1 MTVLSYPV
9 PPVVA
14 CSKSLVSIVGLV
26 CLLAV
31 ARSSDVQAQ
40 PSGSGTV
47 ILHSSLEGA
56 PRSVTRVV
64 LTDRAEPR
72 RRRESTL
79 DPASAARFHGLPPAD
94 YALAL
99 TVDGTSVAQ
108 IVFAVGA
115 NEVVMLAAK
124 PGDGSG
130 VAARIEVTAR
140 HLAGEGVVFDE
151 QLVRD
156 LPATGL
162 AGLIETAAPFVI
174 VDRFDSGGLAGAPT
188 ALFGSRGES
197 WGLTEVAVGDARV
210 TQATDTGLLGI
221 VPDLA
226 ATDAVVVTSGLAP
239 LGIGTP
245 GVHVSLTPR
254 MPGPRWTGSLRTAVT
269 TRGMVGTNQLPHA
282 SSITRIESWQEGGLS
297 AGGPLSSTT
306 GLFLSSAAL
315 GTRFQE
321 RALDDRLVSRNGSL
335 FGHLVSRIDDRNQVR
350 AFGGVQAAKHPFEF
364 RRQLRPLPSDAAG
377 AFGQL
382 QISWDRFGDDGSRRL
397 LTAGFQRMAMS
408 PDEPDLLTGG
418 TVDRV
423 LDGPV
428 PPPLAD
434 WQSTSWN
441 VRAEIDRPVFA
452 WGRTSHAII
461 AGALFD
467 RTELTTSIVSSA
479 PIAETVAGLPARVWQ
494 PVVPSAA
501 SVRTA
506 TGAGVYVGD
515 HIILGPRF
523 TVDVGLRLA
532 AARGRARG
540 ADQDIT
546 WTAVSPRVSFRWSPA
561 FFGVFGG
568 YGRSLAGNVLPLL
581 AFGDPGEPWSE
592 VHRWND
598 LDDDLL
604 FDPGEAGVL
613 VSRAGRGAPVA
624 SIDPELPAPVSQE
637 WTIGAEFR
645 PDDRNEIRGAIIVRR
660 QKNLPGVVNTGVPLS
675 SYRIL
680 EIPDA
685 NADEFSPD
693 DDRILEVYE
702 RLPSSFGQDA
712 YVLTSPEGARATY
725 GGIEITWTLRSERWS
740 MVFGAMAYRTRGWG
754 GHRGPRATENDQL
767 VAGERYA
774 DPNAAAEEAGSFFFD
789 RSYVG
794 KWAGSYRA
802 PKGVTI
808 AFAARYQD
816 GQPFSR
822 LVLLP
827 DMSTGPEIVQAYR
840 VGRTRYTYTATVDL
854 RVEKAWRIGARRIAL
869 RLDGYNITNHRNEVE
884 EDILTGPT
892 FRQSTAVQPPV
903 TVRVGFRVDF

>member
-1 MTVLSYPV
+1 VTIRPK
-9 PPVVA
+9 P
-14 CSKSLVSIVGLV
+14 LV
-26 CLLAV
+26 CIAAFVCLFALATP
-31 ARSSDVQAQ
+31 ADVQAHS
-40 PSGSGTV
+40 PGAGTV
-47 ILHSSLEGA
+47 ILHSSLDGI
-56 PRSVTRVV
+56 PRAVTRVV
-64 LTDRAEPR
+64 LTDRAEPG

-79 DPASAARFHGLPPAD
+79 DPASAVRFHGLPPAE
-94 YALAL
+94 YALTL

-130 VAARIEVTAR
+130 IAARLEVTAR

-156 LPATGL
+156 LPSTSL

-174 VDRFDSGGLAGAPT
+174 VDRLDSGGLAGAPT

-239 LGIGTP
+239 IGVRTP
-245 GVHVSLTPR
+245 GVHLSLVPR
-254 MPGPRWTGSLRTAVT
+254 LPGPRWTGSLRTAVT
-269 TRGMVGTNQLPHA
+269 TRGMVGTNQLAHA
-282 SSITRIESWQEGGLS
+282 PSITRIESWQEGGLS
-297 AGGPLSSTT
+297 VGGPISPST
-306 GLFLSSAAL
+306 GLFLSTAAL

-321 RALDDRLVSRNGSL
+321 RELDGRLVSRNGSL
-335 FGHLVSRIDDRNQVR
+335 FGHLVSRIGDRNQIR
-350 AFGGVQAAKHPFEF
+350 AVGGAQAAKHPFEF

-382 QISWDRFGDDGSRRL
+382 QVSWDRFGDNGSRRL
-397 LTAGFQRMAMS
+397 FTAGFQRMTMA
-408 PDEPDLLTGG
+408 PDEPDLLAGG

-428 PPPLAD
+428 PPPVAD
-434 WQSTSWN
+434 WQSSSWN
-441 VRAEIDRPVFA
+441 VRAEIDRPVFG
-452 WGRTSHAII
+452 WGRTSHAVV
-461 AGALFD
+461 AGASFD
-467 RTELTTSIVSSA
+467 RTDLTTSIVSSA
-479 PIAETVAGLPARVWQ
+479 PIAESVAGLPARVWQ
-494 PVVPSAA
+494 PVAPPAA

-506 TGAGVYVGD
+506 TGAGAYVGD
-515 HIILGPRF
+515 HIIFGPRF
-523 TVDVGLRLA
+523 TIDVGLRLDA
-532 AARGRARG
+532 VTGRARG
-540 ADQDIT
+540 ADQGIT

-561 FFGVFGG
+561 SFGVFGG
-568 YGRSLAGNVLPLL
+568 YGRSPAGNVLPLL
-581 AFGDPGEPWSE
+581 AFGDPGESWSE

-598 LDDDLL
+598 LDGDLL

-624 SIDPELPAPVSQE
+624 SIDRELPAPVSQE
-637 WTIGAEFR
+637 WTIGGEFR
-645 PDDRNEIRGAIIVRR
+645 PDDHNEIRGAIIVRR
-660 QKNLPGVVNTGVPLS
+660 QSGLPGVVNIGVPVT
-675 SYRIL
+675 SYRII

-685 NADEFSPD
+685 NADELSPD
-693 DDRILEVYE
+693 DDQILEVYE

-712 YVLTSPEGARATY
+712 YVLTSPGGARATY

-740 MVFGAMAYRTRGWG
+740 MIFGAMAYRTRGWG

-802 PKGVTI
+802 PKGVTL

-822 LVLLP
+822 LVIVP

-854 RVEKAWRIGARRIAL
+854 RVEKAWRIGSRRVAL
-869 RLDGYNITNHRNEVE
+869 RLDGYNITNHKNEVE

-903 TVRVGFRVDF
+903 TMRVGFRIEF